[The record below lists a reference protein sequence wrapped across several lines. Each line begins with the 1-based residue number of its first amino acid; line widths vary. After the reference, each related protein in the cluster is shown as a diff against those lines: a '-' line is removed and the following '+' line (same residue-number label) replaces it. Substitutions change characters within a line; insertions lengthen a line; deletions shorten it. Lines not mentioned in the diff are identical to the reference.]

1 MNPYSW
7 PIDAET
13 IAVPI
18 LVAGYALTQRRWPAS
33 KHRRFAFAC
42 SQVLLL
48 AAFATPLH
56 TIAVRYLLSAHLFQN
71 VVIAEWA
78 PGLAVLGVAPSLARR
93 LEELRAVRAVT
104 HPLVALPIWL
114 ATYFVWHVPR
124 IYDTALSHQ
133 HSLLHLE
140 HATYL
145 LAGVLLWWP
154 VVQGRWPDGVK
165 ALYLFAAFVLASPLG
180 LLLALI
186 SRPLYGF
193 YAHAPRRL
201 WGLSRLTDQQ
211 LAGLTMAAEQA
222 VVFFAVFALY
232 LLRFLRSEAIAGAW
246 QSASPPLS
254 SGPWTSPPRS
264 RPAGSRRTSDGH
276 SRSQSS

>member
-1 MNPYSW
+1 VQPYSW
-7 PIDAET
+7 PLDAET

-18 LVAGYALTQRRWPAS
+18 LVASYAVTQRRWPTS
-33 KHRRFAFAC
+33 NRRRVAFAC
-42 SQVLLL
+42 SQVLLR

-56 TIAVRYLLSAHLFQN
+56 TIAVRYLLSAHLLQN

-78 PGLAVLGVAPSLARR
+78 PGLAVVGVAPSLARR
-93 LEELRAVRAVT
+93 LEHFTAIRALT
-104 HPLVALPIWL
+104 HPFVALPIWL
-114 ATYFVWHVPR
+114 GTYFVWHVPR

-133 HSLLHLE
+133 HTLLHLE
-140 HATYL
+140 HATYF

-165 ALYLFAAFVLASPLG
+165 AVYLFAAFVLASPLG

-186 SRPLYGF
+186 SRPLYAF

-211 LAGLTMAAEQA
+211 LAGLTMAGEQA
-222 VVFFAVFALY
+222 IVFFAVFAFY
-232 LLRFLRSEAIAGAW
+232 FLRFLRSEAIAGAW
-246 QSASPPLS
+246 QSAGPSLS
-254 SGPWTSPPRS
+254 SGSWTSSPRS
-264 RPAGSRRTSDGH
+264 RRAGSRRTSNGH
-276 SRSQSS
+276 